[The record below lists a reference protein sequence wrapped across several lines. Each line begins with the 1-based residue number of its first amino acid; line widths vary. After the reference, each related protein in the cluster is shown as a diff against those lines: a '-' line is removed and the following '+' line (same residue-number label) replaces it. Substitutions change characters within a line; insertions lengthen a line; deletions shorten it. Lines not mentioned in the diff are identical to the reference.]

1 MVLETI
7 NPPGKYFGIKI
18 CSKRLIKQ
26 LEENH
31 RAMNKLAR
39 LKFYIVP
46 KAYYIKNNAYYV
58 ILELKVFYKS
68 NF

>member
-18 CSKRLIKQ
+18 CSKRLIKH
-26 LEENH
+26 LEDNH
-31 RAMNKLAR
+31 RSMNRLAK

-46 KAYYIKNNAYYV
+46 KVYYTKNNIYYT

-68 NF
+68 N